1 MERRNQK
8 KIKKKKKSAAPGGF
22 RTLDLQITRRVLYL
36 YVKTVAQVQGH
47 LR

>member
-8 KIKKKKKSAAPGGF
+8 KRKKKKSAAPGGI